1 MKSPPETG
9 NVKTTRRKRTTEITI
24 DADEVVIAHRRPS
37 SVLWWCPDCGKQT
50 PMLPLDDATRMS
62 GVDLHTMNGWV
73 KARRVHRGETGPT
86 GQLIC
91 WASLARQL

>member
-1 MKSPPETG
+1 MINS
-9 NVKTTRRKRTTEITI
+9 RRKRTTEITI
-24 DADEVVIAHRRPS
+24 DADEVVIAHGHPS

-62 GVDLHTMNGWV
+62 GVDLPTMHGWV
-73 KARRVHRGETGPT
+73 KARRVHLGDTGLA

-91 WASLARQL
+91 WVSLARQL